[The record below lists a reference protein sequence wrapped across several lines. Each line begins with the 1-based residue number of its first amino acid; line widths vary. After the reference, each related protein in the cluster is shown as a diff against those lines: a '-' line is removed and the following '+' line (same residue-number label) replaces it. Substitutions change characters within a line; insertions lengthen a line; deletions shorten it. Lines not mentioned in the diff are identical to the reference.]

1 MEKVPKG
8 QPRKYDEPTRGIAFK
23 LPISAIQKLKEL
35 AKLHNVSSTQY
46 VLTKIEEEY
55 NRNQETIKNI
65 TRLQKEL
72 SEELAKIQREDR

>member
-23 LPISAIQKLKEL
+23 FPVSAIQKLKKL

-46 VLTKIEEEY
+46 VLTKIEQDY
-55 NRNQETIKNI
+55 NRNQEAIENI
-65 TRLQKEL
+65 ARLQAEI